1 MLISIDP
8 KMSNIQ
14 SQISNIQSA
23 LQAAYPADEANA
35 LAWWIAEE
43 LTGLSRTELQFG
55 CKGTNFSSHMQE
67 IETIIDRLLHFEPIQ
82 YIFGHTLW
90 NGLDL
95 KVTPSTLIPRPE
107 TAELVERINLKSEIL
122 NLKSPIHV
130 LDVGTGSGCIAIA
143 LKKAHPEW
151 SVTGIDISPE
161 AIEVA
166 RENARR
172 NNVDVHFEVADIFSD
187 QMTKYLNKWYMVNDP
202 YGKAD
207 RMNEVNKEMVNDQ
220 MVNIVDAFNDTYGP
234 EWFADSTYAGIVPG
248 TYACEDHFTCAYIG
262 AQWDY
267 RRASQ
272 WINDDNCGWGA
283 CYRDHAGQ
291 LTMGNTRDWSVQ
303 HGRILRQMGISYVS
317 CTAGMMGEVSSQNSE
332 FSLIDYV
339 CGRQRNP
346 LTDANRQW
354 LGEYLAQ
361 GGKLLLST
369 DHFSAIDV
377 QWAKRHL
384 HASYYAAKATRS
396 GRIVRPNH
404 RPYRLLMEPNETQLF
419 TCTPEALRPED
430 ANAARY
436 ASYEDM
442 RCPAAVSSPNTLV
455 YGFPLESVIDFDK
468 IYRQS
473 IEFLLK

>member
-1 MLISIDP
+1 MLIIVDP

-151 SVTGIDISPE
+151 SVTGIDISPD

-172 NNVDVHFEVADIFSD
+172 NNVEVDFYVADILSPSMGESEGASNLKFQISNLQYDVVVSNPPYICESEKVSMKPNVLDYEPSTALFVPDSD
-187 QMTKYLNKWYMVNDP
+187 PLLFYRRIAELQTRRSPNSKQGEAQTPKPLFLFFEINEAYGPQLSAMLESIGYTDIQIHKDI
-202 YGKAD
+202 YGKD
-207 RMNEVNKEMVNDQ
+207 R
-220 MVNIVDAFNDTYGP
+220 I
-234 EWFADSTYAGIVPG
+234 I
-248 TYACEDHFTCAYIG
+248 
-262 AQWDY
+262 
-267 RRASQ
+267 
-272 WINDDNCGWGA
+272 
-283 CYRDHAGQ
+283 
-291 LTMGNTRDWSVQ
+291 
-303 HGRILRQMGISYVS
+303 
-317 CTAGMMGEVSSQNSE
+317 
-332 FSLIDYV
+332 
-339 CGRQRNP
+339 
-346 LTDANRQW
+346 
-354 LGEYLAQ
+354 
-361 GGKLLLST
+361 
-369 DHFSAIDV
+369 
-377 QWAKRHL
+377 
-384 HASYYAAKATRS
+384 
-396 GRIVRPNH
+396 
-404 RPYRLLMEPNETQLF
+404 
-419 TCTPEALRPED
+419 EARM
-430 ANAARY
+430 AH
-436 ASYEDM
+436 
-442 RCPAAVSSPNTLV
+442 
-455 YGFPLESVIDFDK
+455 
-468 IYRQS
+468 
-473 IEFLLK
+473 

>member
-1 MLISIDP
+1 
-8 KMSNIQ
+8 MSNIQ

-122 NLKSPIHV
+122 NLKSQIHV

-202 YGKAD
+202 
-207 RMNEVNKEMVNDQ
+207 MVNEKMVNDQ
-220 MVNIVDAFNDTYGP
+220 MVNIVVSNPPYICESEKVSMKSNVLDYEPSTALFVPDSDPLLFYRRIAELQTRRNPNSKQGEAQTPKPLFLFFEINEAYGP
-234 EWFADSTYAGIVPG
+234 QLSAMLDSLGYTNIQIHKDIYGK
-248 TYACEDHFTCAYIG
+248 D
-262 AQWDY
+262 
-267 RRASQ
+267 
-272 WINDDNCGWGA
+272 
-283 CYRDHAGQ
+283 
-291 LTMGNTRDWSVQ
+291 
-303 HGRILRQMGISYVS
+303 RII
-317 CTAGMMGEVSSQNSE
+317 
-332 FSLIDYV
+332 
-339 CGRQRNP
+339 
-346 LTDANRQW
+346 
-354 LGEYLAQ
+354 
-361 GGKLLLST
+361 
-369 DHFSAIDV
+369 
-377 QWAKRHL
+377 
-384 HASYYAAKATRS
+384 
-396 GRIVRPNH
+396 
-404 RPYRLLMEPNETQLF
+404 
-419 TCTPEALRPED
+419 EARM
-430 ANAARY
+430 AR
-436 ASYEDM
+436 
-442 RCPAAVSSPNTLV
+442 
-455 YGFPLESVIDFDK
+455 
-468 IYRQS
+468 
-473 IEFLLK
+473 